1 MTLLIDF
8 IDETETLSDEQT
20 GLVQNILNFAAEKE
34 NIENESEVSV
44 TFVTNERIQE
54 INQEYR
60 DKDQPTD
67 VISFALEE
75 LGEDEVEI
83 IGGNIPRVL
92 GDIIISIDRAKEQA
106 EEYNHSFSREL
117 GFLAL
122 HGFLHLLGYDHIE
135 EDDEKKMFQ
144 RQRDILDEYGLKRD

>member
-8 IDETETLSDEQT
+8 IDETETLTEEHTQ
-20 GLVQNILNFAAEKE
+20 LVQNILNFAAEKE
-34 NIENESEVSV
+34 GIEGDSEVSV
-44 TFVTNERIQE
+44 TVVTNDRIQE
-54 INQEYR
+54 INREYR

-83 IGGNIPRVL
+83 IGGEIPRVL
-92 GDIIISIDRAKEQA
+92 GDIIISIDRTKEQA
-106 EEYNHSFSREL
+106 EEYNHSVSREL

-122 HGFLHLLGYDHIE
+122 HGFLHLLGYDHME
-135 EDDEKKMFQ
+135 EEEEKRMFK
-144 RQRDILDEYGLKRD
+144 RQKDILDEYGLKRD